1 MLNAP
6 PPFAAQAA
14 PRPFFPQK
22 GGAVCGETCIF
33 AKNFPAGGELLLR
46 SASPVCGSQNIRQM
60 SLAKYES
67 EVKTVAQTQ
76 ETLFARF
83 SDLTHFSSIKERFA
97 DPATQERIAA
107 QVPAGKMEEVRRYI
121 DALEFDAD
129 SMRMS
134 SPLGEITL
142 RIVERDEPKCVK
154 FASEG
159 APVPL
164 YVWVQ
169 LLPHGDAA
177 SRMRV
182 TVGAEV
188 NVFMRGMV
196 AKPLQQAADGLAT
209 LLSTMC

>member
-1 MLNAP
+1 
-6 PPFAAQAA
+6 
-14 PRPFFPQK
+14 
-22 GGAVCGETCIF
+22 
-33 AKNFPAGGELLLR
+33 
-46 SASPVCGSQNIRQM
+46 M

-67 EVKTVAQTQ
+67 EVKTLPQPQ
-76 ETLFARF
+76 ETLYARF

-97 DPATQERIAA
+97 DPAMQERISA
-107 QVPAGKMEEVRRYI
+107 QVPADKMEEVKRYI
-121 DALEFDAD
+121 DAMEFDKD
-129 SMRMS
+129 SMRMQ
-134 SPLGEITL
+134 SPLGAVTL
-142 RIVERDEPKCVK
+142 RIVEREEPKCVK

-177 SRMRV
+177 SRLRV

-188 NVFMRGMV
+188 NFFMKGVV

-209 LLSTMC
+209 LLATMC